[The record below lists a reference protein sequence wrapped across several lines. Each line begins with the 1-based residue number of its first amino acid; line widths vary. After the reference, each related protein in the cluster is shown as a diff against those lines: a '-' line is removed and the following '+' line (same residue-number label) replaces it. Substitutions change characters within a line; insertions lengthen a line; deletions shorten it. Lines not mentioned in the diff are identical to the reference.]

1 MAVYGKFNA
10 SDEFEIFNPHTP
22 EPWLHYLI
30 RPDQPGMQTF
40 CSGVSYTGG
49 GFDVRGTHENTF
61 VDTQLHLND
70 ADNKGRYCYIVDA
83 KSRDYFTTT
92 WQPVKREGQTY
103 KATLGFGYIKFN
115 SEYKG
120 LKTEQVMFVP
130 KEFDGWVQNIVIE
143 NTTNE
148 TKELEIYPFIPIHMG
163 DALIRLLAGDND
175 GFFGGANWDKDINAI
190 VFRRNHGIGVND
202 DTDEINGMLG
212 NVAAFVSTLNTE
224 NTEYETN
231 EERFCG
237 DRFRSLADPLRII
250 DGKPLSNT
258 NQAYLRRTC
267 GVFRNK
273 IMLKAGEKAEFAIAL
288 IASSTKDYYL
298 NSKSHLKEMTELIKC
313 AKTRERMLCDVK
325 NWWNDT
331 QSQFMI
337 STPSAKINRAFKWL
351 QYQCRIVYIL
361 NRMKSRYHTGYE
373 YGWGFRD
380 ILQDV
385 NFNLAYSAESVKLAL
400 KHIAT
405 QIFSNGVS
413 YHNFFIDQPGNK
425 SIQASDDPLWLPMA
439 VIKYIKETGDFAFLD
454 DVVAYAEVHEK
465 QGDIY
470 GTISEHIQRA
480 IDRVWM
486 DRSDRDLPYMKDCD
500 WNDDLNELR
509 TGGEWNRDVESI
521 MVAQQLYKVMIDAA
535 DLLKAANR
543 EIAIADEY
551 ITRAKKIY
559 DAIEKYAIDK
569 EGYYIRALSRVPN
582 KKDLGSSDNPEAKIF
597 LEPQAFGINCETADE
612 NRAQIVIQKIEEYLD
627 SEFGAQIC
635 FPVYTGLAER
645 DELPGRTW
653 NIEKEPPAM
662 KENGSIFMHLNA
674 WLVQSYA
681 ILNRG
686 SDAVNF
692 YEKCLPENLAS
703 DQDRYKSEPY
713 VYPEYVRGR
722 GGFGFGQGGHTWLT
736 GTAPTMHQSLT
747 EWIMGLKPDYDGL
760 RIDPKISKDWK
771 EFTAKRNFRGATYE
785 ILVKNPNSVE
795 CGVKTITVDG
805 SEISG
810 NLIKPHSDGKVHKV
824 EVVLG

>member
-1 MAVYGKFNA
+1 MAEYGKFNDN
-10 SDEFEIFNPHTP
+10 DEFEIYDPHTP

-30 RPDQPGMQTF
+30 RPGQPGTQTF

-70 ADNKGRYCYIVDA
+70 ADNRGRYCYIVDA
-83 KSRDYFTTT
+83 KTREFFTPT
-92 WQPVKREGQTY
+92 WQPVKREGQEF
-103 KATLGFGYIKFN
+103 KAVLGFGYIKFI
-115 SEYKG
+115 SQYKG
-120 LKTEQVMFVP
+120 IKTEETMFVP

-143 NTTNE
+143 NTTNG
-148 TKELEIYPFIPIHMG
+148 TKELEIYPFVPIHMG

-175 GFFGGANWDKDINAI
+175 GFFGGANWDNDLNAI
-190 VFRRNHGIGVND
+190 VFRRNHGTSVND
-202 DTDEINGMLG
+202 NQVEINGMLG
-212 NVAAFVSTLNTE
+212 NVAAFFSTLNTA

-231 EERFCG
+231 EERFTG
-237 DRFRSLADPLRII
+237 DRFHSLENPLRII

-273 IMLKAGEKAEFAIAL
+273 ITLEAGKKAEFAVAL

-298 NSKSHLKEMTELIKC
+298 NKKTYLKEMTKMIQYC
-313 AKTRERMLCDVK
+313 DTRKKMLCDVK
-325 NWWNDT
+325 KWWGDMM
-331 QSQFMI
+331 SQFTI

-351 QYQCRIVYIL
+351 QYQCYVVYTL

-385 NFNLAYSAESVKLAL
+385 NFNIPYSAETVKSAL

-405 QIFSNGVS
+405 QMFSTGVS

-425 SIQASDDPLWLPMA
+425 GIQASDDPIWLPMA
-439 VIKYIKETGDFAFLD
+439 IIKYIKETGDFSFLD
-454 DVVAYAEVHEK
+454 EKVAYAEVHEK
-465 QGDIY
+465 EGEIY
-470 GTISEHIQRA
+470 GSILEHIQKA
-480 IDRVWM
+480 IDRVWT

-509 TGGEWNRDVESI
+509 TGGEWNKDVESV
-521 MVAQQLYKVMIDAA
+521 MVAQQLYKVLIDTA

-543 EIAIADEY
+543 ETSLADEY
-551 ITRAKKIY
+551 ISRAKKLY

-569 EGYYIRALSRVPN
+569 EGYYIRALSRVPD
-582 KKDLGSSDNPEAKIF
+582 KRDLGRSENAEAKIF
-597 LEPQAFGINCETADE
+597 LEPQTFGINCETADT
-612 NRAQIVIQKIEEYLD
+612 NRAKIVIKKVEEYLD

-635 FPVYTGLAER
+635 FPVYNGLAER
-645 DELPGRTW
+645 EELPARTW
-653 NIEKEPPAM
+653 NVEKEPPAM

-686 SDAVNF
+686 TDAVNY

-713 VYPEYVRGR
+713 IYPEYVRGR

-747 EWIMGLKPDYDGL
+747 EWILGLQPEYDGL
-760 RIDPKISKDWK
+760 RINPKIAKDWK
-771 EFTAKRNFRGATYE
+771 MFTIKRNFRGATYE
-785 ILVKNPNSVE
+785 ILVKNPSGVE
-795 CGVKTITVDG
+795 CGVKSITVD
-805 SEISG
+805 SIEIPG
-810 NLIKPHSDGKVHKV
+810 NLIKPHNDGKVHKV
-824 EVVLG
+824 EVVMG